1 MTTLNQWWP
10 ALVVVAVVVVV
21 VRRFRGEPLD
31 LKDAVVAPAVLL
43 FLGGRTLVEI
53 DLTPTDV
60 LWLAITG
67 LVGVATGA
75 VRATTTRLTGPPHA
89 LVQHYTWHTL
99 VVWVASLAA
108 SGGLGLVAGELG
120 MHEEARPVT
129 LSIGLSLLGEAAVT
143 LWRAHR
149 RGADVAGALRPGD
162 AARHGASD
170 RAG

>member
-60 LWLAITG
+60 LWLVITG
-67 LVGVATGA
+67 FVGVAAGA

-89 LVQHYTWHTL
+89 LVQHYTWRTL
-99 VVWVASLAA
+99 VVWVVSLAA
-108 SGGLGLVAGELG
+108 SGGLGLVAGQLG

-143 LWRAHR
+143 LWRARR

-162 AARHGASD
+162 AARHRASD